1 MKALTWIG
9 VLLLVLG
16 IASFFITVPQKERQG
31 VKLGGASVGVE
42 TTTSQHLPAWASAVL
57 LVGGILVI
65 ALGSR
70 SKAA

>member
-1 MKALTWIG
+1 MRPLSWVG

-16 IASFFITVPQKERQG
+16 IASFFITIPRKERQG
-31 VKLGGASVGVE
+31 VQFGGASVRVE
-42 TTTSQHLPAWASAVL
+42 TTTSQRLPTWASAVL

-70 SKAA
+70 SKAP